1 MKFRSV
7 LWLMVLLANFAFA
20 ACGGQENF
28 EHVQMSEP
36 PVQVPDTL
44 EEQFDMLRPDNNGTV
59 TSVAWSRYFPDSFP
73 NDSFSFT
80 TQNRFSISYSL
91 RIAVVDPNHS
101 LELVQGLPT
110 ERTDNIHINH
120 SDSGVSIDV
129 TLSVIHE
136 DVGNIF
142 QALFSMGVVESYFVE
157 VWDVVG
163 LSDEQK
169 QFQWQTNSS
178 IVVTLVEEG

>member
-1 MKFRSV
+1 MKFRNAR
-7 LWLMVLLANFAFA
+7 WLMLLLASFAFA
-20 ACGGQENF
+20 ACSGQENIK
-28 EHVQMSEP
+28 HVQMSEP

-44 EEQFDMLRPDNNGTV
+44 EEQFDMLRPDNSGTV

-73 NDSFSFT
+73 NESFSFT
-80 TQNRFSISYSL
+80 THDRFSISYSL
-91 RIAVVDPNHS
+91 RIAVADPHYS
-101 LELVQGLPT
+101 LKLVQDLPT

-120 SDSGVSIDV
+120 TNSGVSTEV
-129 TLSVIHE
+129 TLSVLHD

-142 QALFSMGVVESYFVE
+142 QALYSMGVVESYFVE
-157 VWDVVG
+157 VWDVAG

-178 IVVTLVEEG
+178 IVVTFVEED